1 MMGLISVKGAI
12 DSFQAERLLA
22 GAYILE
28 HIQGVVNKIAYQSNG
43 DAISYEDMYS
53 DLAAEVDKLP
63 KLKLELSVPP
73 GGESQYSI
81 QLTMAME
88 TVADDCDRV
97 SHKVSK
103 FESKIRE
110 AQGKLKRLHGEF
122 GAWYA
127 LASSKLMEEEAYI
140 RLNAAQVKQ
149 LADAEFSRMTN
160 DLDVVMESLINAVK
174 SLRGEIKEHKRTQAD
189 KYNMGKDQVN
199 ASWTSHMPLFN
210 GSGDITMDTP
220 GKLLEHNPQ
229 LEEALAPEPDEK
241 SDEPVDFPPEKEWV
255 FQKTGDAR
263 PIHIITSDE
272 RLPPSDEEDERV

>member
-1 MMGLISVKGAI
+1 MTGLINVKAAI
-12 DSFQAERLLA
+12 DSFQAERLLV

-28 HIQGVVNKIAYQSNG
+28 HIEGVVTKIAYQSNG

-122 GAWYA
+122 GAWYS
-127 LASSKLMEEEAYI
+127 LAASKLMEEEAYI

-149 LADAEFSRMTN
+149 LADAEFSRLTN
-160 DLDVVMESLINAVK
+160 DLDVTMESLINTVK

-210 GSGDITMDTP
+210 GSGEITTDTP
-220 GKLLEHNPQ
+220 GKLLGEHNPQ
-229 LEEALAPEPDEK
+229 LEEALAPEDFVPE
-241 SDEPVDFPPEKEWV
+241 EPPPEKEWA
-255 FQKTGDAR
+255 FKKTGDAR
-263 PIHIITSDE
+263 PIHLITDDE